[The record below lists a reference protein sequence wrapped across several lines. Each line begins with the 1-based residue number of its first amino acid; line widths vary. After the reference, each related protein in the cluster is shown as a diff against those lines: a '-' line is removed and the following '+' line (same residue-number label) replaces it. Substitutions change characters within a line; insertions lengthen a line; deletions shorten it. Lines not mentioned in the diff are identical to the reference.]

1 MAQEPDQ
8 FQESLGPALETE
20 SKPEEIREQMAET
33 RAALADKIEKLED
46 KVLGTVETAQTSVEQ
61 TAESVKETVQETA
74 ATIQRT
80 FDLKH
85 QVECNPW
92 LMVGGSVL
100 AGYVLG
106 YFVNGRRQSL
116 PTSSERGTDLKSVR
130 PPGTENDRAGTFD
143 EEIQMVKGLAI
154 GVAAG
159 LLRDG
164 LKEAMPSLAA
174 ELDQVVNSA
183 TRKLGGHPI
192 EGPILGG
199 PDLKF
204 VPRHEPVT
212 PGNGESLRSQVN
224 GRESECAID
233 GT

>member
-1 MAQEPDQ
+1 MAQEPDE
-8 FQESLGPALETE
+8 FQESLGPALETD
-20 SKPEEIREQMAET
+20 SKPEAMREQMAET
-33 RAALADKIEKLED
+33 RAALTDKIEKLED
-46 KVLGTVETAQTSVEQ
+46 KVLGTVETAQASVEQ
-61 TAESVKETVQETA
+61 TAEAVKETVQGTA
-74 ATIQRT
+74 ATIKRT

-100 AGYVLG
+100 AGYILG
-106 YFVNGRRQSL
+106 YFANGQRKRL
-116 PTSSERGTDLKSVR
+116 PNFSETSEVC
-130 PPGTENDRAGTFD
+130 PPQGAKNSRAGTFD

-164 LKEAMPSLAA
+164 LKEAMPSLAD

-192 EGPILGG
+192 HGPILGG
-199 PDLKF
+199 PDLKPA
-204 VPRHEPVT
+204 PRHEPVT

-224 GRESECAID
+224 GREPECAID